1 MSPMMTTLATAT
13 GWLCDL
19 FDICLLLN
27 GLFIQRLLQQVRVLV
42 RCRYADMNHAYM
54 HAINYDSLMSEQ
66 TTASTTTTAHT
77 HARAIR

>member
-13 GWLCDL
+13 GLFCDL
-19 FDICLLLN
+19 FDLELLN

-42 RCRYADMNHAYM
+42 RCRYAEMSHAYM

-77 HARAIR
+77 RARAIR